1 MNAITTFLDRLF
13 FMAIC
18 VLGWMIFP
26 VFITLG
32 CIALLSY
39 ALIAECLSPTAGA
52 GSAASVDR
60 QEPAARKIADRLC
73 RTLQP

>member
-1 MNAITTFLDRLF
+1 MNAITTFLDRLC

-39 ALIAECLSPTAGA
+39 AFIAECLSPAAGL
-52 GSAASVDR
+52 AASVDR
-60 QEPAARKIADRLC
+60 PEPAARKIADRLC

>member
-18 VLGWMIFP
+18 ALGWVIFP
-26 VFITLG
+26 LFITLG

-39 ALIAECLSPTAGA
+39 ALIAECLSPTAGSA
-52 GSAASVDR
+52 AASVDR

-73 RTLQP
+73 GTLQP

>member
-18 VLGWMIFP
+18 VLGWVIFP

-39 ALIAECLSPTAGA
+39 ALMAECLSPTA

-73 RTLQP
+73 RTPQP